1 MHKIYNMKKIAVL
14 LVLMSSSLIYSQDT
28 YEIVAKET
36 CECLSQ
42 KKLDFKSISKDDL
55 QKDVGLCII
64 KSYTSHIDD
73 FKPEEKID
81 FDDEEGIGKMGGVV
95 AIKMLAQCPETIM
108 ELGKSVDSEDKKTN
122 VDVATSTIEGEI
134 LDFKIEQF
142 VTIILKDKN
151 GRVHNFLILDYF
163 DTASL
168 FTNNEIKKKDI
179 ISISF
184 SESELYDPKMK
195 EFRYFKIVSQIE
207 KK

>member
-1 MHKIYNMKKIAVL
+1 
-14 LVLMSSSLIYSQDT
+14 MSSSLIYSQDS

-55 QKDVGLCII
+55 QKEVGLCII
-64 KSYTSHIDD
+64 KSYTSRIDD

-81 FDDEEGIGKMGGVV
+81 FDDEEGMGKMGEAV
-95 AIKMLAQCPETIM
+95 AIKMLAQCPETII
-108 ELGKSVDSEDKKTN
+108 ELGRSVDNEDEKTN